1 MTIAKKMQDMAEHD
15 ETKNEISP
23 KWNKTKSNSYLRH
36 PLPSRN
42 SEMALNGF
50 ELLSVPRYQT
60 NQPTSH
66 SEASNFLMIEFVDLY

>member
-1 MTIAKKMQDMAEHD
+1 MKQNKIKQLFQWAQFVY
-15 ETKNEISP
+15 P
-23 KWNKTKSNSYLRH
+23 KDPFCASARGSSSRH